1 MRCVRPMRLISSLIT
16 VLGMLSMLAIAPL
29 PAETRPASEIEAAL
43 LNKLVTEGTA
53 DLIAVFSEQADLSA
67 AYDMGWDER
76 GEYVYGTLKVV
87 AERSQARARAELET
101 KGVQFRTFFAGNELF
116 VYQGDL
122 QVVAALAGLHNVA
135 RVRASRTYDLGP
147 IVEEETSRASASNG
161 LAWGIVDAKAD
172 QFWEH
177 FGVQGDGIVVA
188 SIDTGAQ
195 WDHPALDQAYRC
207 PADPGNPACWED
219 PSNICGGTPC
229 DNNGHGTHTVG
240 TMVADD
246 DPNLAWQAGM
256 APNAQWIACK
266 GCEDTECSDAA
277 LNACADWVLAPGGD
291 PGKRP
296 HIVNNSWG
304 SDGCNVWYRPKVQAW
319 QAAGIFPAFSA
330 GNYSTCGTLSAPG
343 NYQES
348 FSSTGHSLARIH
360 YGSKGP
366 ASGACDPHT
375 PYTKP
380 NISAPAVQVCSS
392 VPGDSW
398 SCGYVGTSMAS
409 PHSAGAVALL
419 WSCNTGLVGQV
430 DATFQA
436 LQSTAD
442 TPPSG
447 SCGEPPDGEG
457 NFTSGYGFLNAYL
470 TGLAY
475 CSPGSLEGCISER
488 GSGAP
493 IAGATVKAV
502 SYPEAQETMQV
513 TTGASGAYSMT
524 LESGTY
530 RVLASKTPYHT
541 EQVTGVEVFADAS
554 TRQDLVLMHLREWC
568 LENSCFHLPLI
579 ARAD

>member
-1 MRCVRPMRLISSLIT
+1 MRRVRPMRLVSGFIT

-29 PAETRPASEIEAAL
+29 PAETRPANKVEAEL
-43 LNKLVTEGTA
+43 LNNLATEGTA

-67 AYDMGWDER
+67 AYGMDWDER
-76 GEYVYGTLKVV
+76 GEYVYGTLKAV
-87 AERSQARARAELET
+87 AERSQARARAELER
-101 KGVQFRTFFAGNELF
+101 KGVQFRTFLAGNELF

-122 QVVAALAGLHNVA
+122 QVVTALAGLYNVA
-135 RVRASRTYDLGP
+135 RVRASRTYDLDP
-147 IVEEETSRASASNG
+147 IVGEEPSFASASNG
-161 LAWGIVDAKAD
+161 LAWGIVDAKGD

-188 SIDTGAQ
+188 SIDTGVQ

-219 PSNICGGTPC
+219 PTDICGGTPC
-229 DNNGHGTHTVG
+229 DNHGHGTHTVG

-246 DPNLAWQAGM
+246 DSSLAWRAGM

-266 GCEDTECSDAA
+266 GCEDNRCSDAA
-277 LNACADWVLAPGGD
+277 LNACADWVLAPDGD
-291 PGKRP
+291 PAKRP

-304 SDGCNVWYRPKVQAW
+304 SDGCDVWYRPKVEAW

-330 GNYSTCGTLSAPG
+330 GNDSTCGTLTAPG
-343 NYQES
+343 IYQES
-348 FSSTGHSLARIH
+348 FSSTGHSPARTH

-366 ASGACDPHT
+366 ASGGACDPYT

-380 NISAPAVQVCSS
+380 NISAPAVAVWSS
-392 VPGDSW
+392 RPGSLW
-398 SCGYVGTSMAS
+398 ITSTGTSMAS

-419 WSCNTGLVGQV
+419 WSCSPGLVGQV

-442 TPPSG
+442 APPSG
-447 SCGEPPDGEG
+447 SCGEPQVEAG
-457 NFTSGYGFLNAYL
+457 NYTSGYGFLNAYQA
-470 TGLAY
+470 GLAY
-475 CSPGSLEGCISER
+475 CSPGSLEGSVSEH
-488 GSGAP
+488 GSGVP

-502 SYPEAQETMQV
+502 SHSEPQDTMQV
-513 TTGASGAYSMT
+513 TTGASGTYSMT
-524 LESGTY
+524 LKAGTY
-530 RVLASKTPYHT
+530 DVSASKTLYHT
-541 EQVTGVEVFADAS
+541 KQETGVVVLPVS
-554 TRQDLVLMHLREWC
+554 SIWQDLVLTNLSEWC
-568 LENSCFHLPLI
+568 LENTCLHLPLI